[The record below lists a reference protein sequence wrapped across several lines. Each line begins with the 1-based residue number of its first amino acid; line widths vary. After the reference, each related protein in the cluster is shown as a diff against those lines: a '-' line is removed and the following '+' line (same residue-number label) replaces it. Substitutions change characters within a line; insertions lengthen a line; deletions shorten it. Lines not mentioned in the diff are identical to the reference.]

1 LLLREQ
7 VITDAV
13 VCRSEISAGSTIRC
27 FSALRFMYLRELRR
41 FLLKEARVT
50 I

>member
-1 LLLREQ
+1 MRHSAAAE
-7 VITDAV
+7 TH
-13 VCRSEISAGSTIRC
+13 SEISPGSTIRC